1 MPSESALEESRRCR
15 LGTISYAQPFDWLA
29 RGWRDMLKK
38 PVPALAHG
46 LVVAL
51 FGISL
56 LLLAHRQFWLLA
68 GAFSGFLMIG
78 PLAATVGTTT
88 TTASCSDQAREFL
101 HAQQTL
107 AYCCE
112 DVGESR

>member
-56 LLLAHRQFWLLA
+56 LLWRT
-68 GAFSGFLMIG
+68 GSSGCWRV
-78 PLAATVGTTT
+78 PSAA
-88 TTASCSDQAREFL
+88 S
-101 HAQQTL
+101 
-107 AYCCE
+107 
-112 DVGESR
+112 